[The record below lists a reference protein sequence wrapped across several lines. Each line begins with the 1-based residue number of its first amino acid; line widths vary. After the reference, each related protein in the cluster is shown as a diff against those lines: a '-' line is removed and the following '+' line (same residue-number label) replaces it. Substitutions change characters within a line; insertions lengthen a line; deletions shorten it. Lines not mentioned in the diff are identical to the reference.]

1 MVIMKRV
8 KRDMTFDYKIIPVR
22 EDPITSSDKING
34 FSERRKAVSRKFKR
48 DRRRQKKD
56 RRSSIRDG
64 VIVNLSF
71 KSQSNRRK
79 GTDRRKPQL
88 SRFVV

>member
-1 MVIMKRV
+1 MVLMNKV

-34 FSERRKAVSRKFKR
+34 FSERRKTVSRKLKR
-48 DRRRQKKD
+48 ERRKLKKD

-71 KSQSNRRK
+71 KSKRNRRK

-88 SRFVV
+88 SRFFV